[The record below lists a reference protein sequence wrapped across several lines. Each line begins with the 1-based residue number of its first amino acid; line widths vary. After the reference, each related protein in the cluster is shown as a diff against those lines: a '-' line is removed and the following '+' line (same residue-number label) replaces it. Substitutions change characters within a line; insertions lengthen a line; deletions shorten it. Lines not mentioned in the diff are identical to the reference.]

1 MFYICLGDTVFDT
14 LFGSQQINN
23 GVTLVFLL
31 GWIFIGQNLIVNIT
45 LAMVEKGFIDQKFN
59 NRRRAMFEPSSDP
72 YYRSQK
78 DIEEQTYITPPDIL
92 KNHNKSHSA
101 ESLRLMPISGSQT
114 LMIESLYEKSFTRL
128 EDVLQT
134 TEYLEQFS
142 KIRSNKQLMLILS
155 IDEINKLDKEWED
168 TKQLEGRSI
177 SSKIRLLIDYK
188 STLF

>member
-1 MFYICLGDTVFDT
+1 
-14 LFGSQQINN
+14 
-23 GVTLVFLL
+23 
-31 GWIFIGQNLIVNIT
+31 
-45 LAMVEKGFIDQKFN
+45 
-59 NRRRAMFEPSSDP
+59 
-72 YYRSQK
+72 
-78 DIEEQTYITPPDIL
+78 
-92 KNHNKSHSA
+92 
-101 ESLRLMPISGSQT
+101 MPISGSQT